1 MSENT
6 TCCVAT
12 ETCDAK
18 TEVSYRRPQYR
29 ATPTDQG
36 QELEVF
42 VPGASREQVTVSV
55 DDDVMTITATPNTTV
70 PEGWKPVLEE
80 LSKTAYQLRVR
91 LGTTVD
97 RENVRA
103 EVRDGILRLT
113 FPTKEEAK
121 PRTIHVN

>member
-6 TCCVAT
+6 TCCAPKESNDVKA
-12 ETCDAK
+12 ETN
-18 TEVSYRRPQYR
+18 YRRPRYR
-29 ATPTDQG
+29 ATPTGQG

-42 VPGASREQVTVSV
+42 VPGAGRGDVTVSI
-55 DDDVMTITATPNTTV
+55 DDEVMTITAAPSTEV
-70 PEGWKPVLEE
+70 PEGWNPIFQE
-80 LSKTAYQLRVR
+80 LPKTAYQLRVR

-113 FPTKEEAK
+113 FPTREEAK
-121 PRTIHVN
+121 PRTIRVN